1 MNRSLVKGEGSLAR
15 QAKAEGFQVNYVTTL
30 LLNPSQI
37 QNWSLHLQLNLTAR
51 GPSPCKGEV

>member
-1 MNRSLVKGEGSLAR
+1 MNHRLMKGEERLAR

-37 QNWSLHLQLNLTAR
+37 QNWSLHLQLNLTAC
-51 GPSPCKGEV
+51 GTSPYEGEV